1 MRVAVPMFATRV
13 APTFLHSDSLLL
25 AVVKDGKVVS
35 REVCETRGYEENARI
50 DLLEDVKAGVLICGG
65 IETHLMEE
73 LQARGVETFN
83 NVAGEVDDVLRRFA
97 ETGLRPGY
105 GITYR
110 ADSPPGGSRPTDIG
124 VGDLCETPAEG
135 GINCIDCLHRSCLR
149 GLPCEKSPEESFVES
164 TNGQLAHAMDVTM
177 DIAME
182 PERIL
187 CRVAELVYYC
197 QGMGYGRLGLAFCT
211 DLFPEAEALT
221 QILNRFFE
229 VIPVCCRV
237 GGVVDSEPEAD
248 SDFRTG
254 TCNPIGMARVLNR
267 AKTDLNVIA
276 GLCMGSDICF
286 TQTSLAPVTTL
297 FVKDR
302 LLANNPIGALH
313 SSYQKQYLMNEI

>member
-1 MRVAVPMFATRV
+1 MFATRV

-25 AVVKDGKVVS
+25 AVVKDGNVVS

-50 DLLEDVKAGVLICGG
+50 DLLEDLKAGVLICGG
-65 IETHLMEE
+65 IETHLMDE
-73 LQARGVETFN
+73 LRARGVETFN
-83 NVAGEVDDVLRRFA
+83 NVAGEVDDVLGRFV

-110 ADSPPGGSRPTDIG
+110 PDAPVAPSGTPDDGDRNLYGSPVESR
-124 VGDLCETPAEG
+124 
-135 GINCIDCLHRSCLR
+135 INCVDCLHRACLR
-149 GLPCEKSPEESFVES
+149 GLPCEKSPEESFVENI
-164 TNGQLAHAMDVTM
+164 NGPLAHSLDVTM

-221 QILNRFFE
+221 QILKRFFD

-237 GGVVDSEPEAD
+237 GGVVDSEPDTNA
-248 SDFRTG
+248 DFRTG

-267 AKTDLNVIA
+267 ANTDLNVMA